1 MSEIEVVLNGET
13 RAVPA
18 GISVHALLEHLELQP
33 RLIVVE
39 HNGEILR
46 RDGYS
51 AVSVKAGDALEL
63 VHFVGG
69 G

>member
-1 MSEIEVVLNGET
+1 MNDIQVQLNGEPKS
-13 RAVPA
+13 VPA
-18 GISVHALLEHLELQP
+18 GLNVQELLEHLELQP

-39 HNGEILR
+39 RNGEILR
-46 RDGYS
+46 RDGYTG
-51 AVSVKAGDALEL
+51 VTVDAGDTLEL